1 MVGWHFVVMVSI
13 GGPKRLR
20 TLVTTYDSNNMT
32 CSRKKNV
39 SKPKFIVSIE

>member
-1 MVGWHFVVMVSI
+1 MVYWNFVVMVSI

-20 TLVTTYDSNNMT
+20 MLVTTYDGNTIT